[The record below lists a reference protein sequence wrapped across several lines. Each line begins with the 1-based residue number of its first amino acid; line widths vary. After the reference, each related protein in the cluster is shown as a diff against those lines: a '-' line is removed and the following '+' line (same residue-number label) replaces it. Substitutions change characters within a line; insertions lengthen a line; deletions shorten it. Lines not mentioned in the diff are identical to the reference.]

1 MSVDL
6 QPPQPEATAP
16 TKLGG
21 ERPPGLIVDTVFR
34 WLAWASAAL
43 VLAILA
49 LIAYSTVREAWP
61 AFVSEGIDFIIKD
74 DWVPNSNQF
83 GALAL
88 IYGTVLVS
96 VIALVIGVP
105 LSIGI
110 ALFVTEVA
118 PSRMKRPII
127 YVIDLLAAVP
137 SVVYGLWGILVL
149 APELD
154 KVYQDIASAVSGI
167 PILDT
172 LFNGDP
178 ISGRSFMTAGLILAI
193 MITPIVTSIAR
204 ETFATVPQSQKDGAY
219 AMGATRWEMV
229 RAAVFPHSRSGVT
242 AGILLG
248 FGRAIGETIAVAL
261 VIGSSVRIT
270 GELFSS
276 GDTMASNIVN
286 GYGESSGT
294 YQAALIGLGVVLF
307 VLTMAIGIIAR
318 AIIARS
324 ERKIGYASV

>member
-1 MSVDL
+1 
-6 QPPQPEATAP
+6 
-16 TKLGG
+16 
-21 ERPPGLIVDTVFR
+21 
-34 WLAWASAAL
+34 
-43 VLAILA
+43 
-49 LIAYSTVREAWP
+49 VREAWP
-61 AFVSEGIDFIIKD
+61 AFQHEGIDFIIRD
-74 DWVPNSNQF
+74 NWVPNEDQF

-88 IYGTVLVS
+88 IYGTVLVA

-118 PSRMKRPII
+118 PPRLRRPII

-154 KVYQDIASAVSGI
+154 TFYTDVNDAVHGI
-167 PILDT
+167 PVLQTI
-172 LFNGDP
+172 FNGDP

-193 MITPIVTSIAR
+193 MVTPIITSVAR
-204 ETFATVPQSQKDGAY
+204 ETFATVPQSQKDGAF

-229 RAAVFPHSRSGVT
+229 RAAVFPHSRSGVS
-242 AGILLG
+242 AGVLLG

-270 GELFSS
+270 AELFSS

-294 YQAALIGLGVVLF
+294 YQSALIGLGVVLF
-307 VLTMAIGIIAR
+307 ALTMVIGMVAR
-318 AIIARS
+318 AIISRS
-324 ERKIGYASV
+324 ERKIGQASV

>member
-1 MSVDL
+1 MTVDL
-6 QPPQPEATAP
+6 QSQPAASTAP
-16 TKLGG
+16 KLGG
-21 ERPPGLIVDTVFR
+21 DRPPGLVVDTVFR

-61 AFVSEGIDFIIKD
+61 AFTSEGIDFIIKD
-74 DWVPNSNQF
+74 DWVPNANQF

-88 IYGTVLVS
+88 IYGTVLVA
-96 VIALVIGVP
+96 VISLCLGVP

-110 ALFVTEVA
+110 ALFITEVA
-118 PSRMKRPII
+118 PRRVKRPII

-149 APELD
+149 VPALD
-154 KVYQDIASAVSGI
+154 PLYQDVASAVDGI

-172 LFNGDP
+172 IFNGDP

-193 MITPIVTSIAR
+193 MVTPIITSVAR

-219 AMGATRWEMV
+219 AMGATRWEMI

-242 AGILLG
+242 AGVLLG

-261 VIGSSVRIT
+261 VVGSSVRIT
-270 GELFSS
+270 PELFSS

-318 AIIARS
+318 TVISRS
-324 ERKIGYASV
+324 ERKIGHASV

>member
-1 MSVDL
+1 MAID
-6 QPPQPEATAP
+6 QRIEPEVAEPAQ
-16 TKLGG
+16 LDAG
-21 ERPPGLIVDTVFR
+21 RPPGALFDKGFR
-34 WLAWASAAL
+34 WLAFLSAAL

-49 LIAYSTVREAWP
+49 LIAYSTIHEAWP
-61 AFVSEGIDFIIKD
+61 AFQAEGIDFIITD
-74 DWVPNSNQF
+74 NWVPNEGQF

-88 IYGTVLVS
+88 IYGTILVS

-105 LSIGI
+105 LSLGI

-118 PSRMKRPII
+118 PRRLRKPII

-137 SVVYGLWGILVL
+137 SVIYGLWGILVL

-154 KVYQDIASAVSGI
+154 TFYQDVADAVDGI

-178 ISGRSFMTAGLILAI
+178 ISGRSYMTAGLILAI
-193 MITPIVTSIAR
+193 MITPIVTAIAR

-219 AMGATRWEMV
+219 AMGATRWEMI

-261 VIGSSVRIT
+261 VVGSSIRIT
-270 GELFSS
+270 PELFSS

-307 VLTMAIGIIAR
+307 GLTMVIGIIAR
-318 AIIARS
+318 TIISRS
-324 ERKIGYASV
+324 ERRIGHASV

>member
-1 MSVDL
+1 MTLDL
-6 QPPQPEATAP
+6 QSAPEAEVP
-16 TKLGG
+16 PKLGVQ
-21 ERPPGLIVDTVFR
+21 RPPGRVVDAVVR
-34 WLAWASAAL
+34 GMAYASGAL
-43 VLAILA
+43 VLLILA
-49 LIAYSTVREAWP
+49 AIAFSTIQKAWP
-61 AFVSEGIDFIIKD
+61 AFSSEGLDFITTNN
-74 DWVPNSNQF
+74 WVPNDNDF

-96 VIALVIGVP
+96 GIALVIGVP

-110 ALFVTEVA
+110 ALFVTEVS
-118 PSRMKRPII
+118 PRRMRRPII

-154 KVYQDIASAVSGI
+154 KLYTDIADAVSGI

-219 AMGATRWEMV
+219 AMGATRWEMI

-261 VIGSSVRIT
+261 VIGGSIRIT
-270 GELFSS
+270 AELFSS

-286 GYGESSGT
+286 GYGEATGT

-307 VLTMAIGIIAR
+307 VLTIVIGIIAR
-318 AIIARS
+318 SIISRS
-324 ERKIGYASV
+324 ERKIGHASV

>member
-1 MSVDL
+1 
-6 QPPQPEATAP
+6 
-16 TKLGG
+16 
-21 ERPPGLIVDTVFR
+21 VDTVVR

-49 LIAYSTVREAWP
+49 LIAYSTVRQAWP
-61 AFVSEGIDFIIKD
+61 AFASEGIDFITKD
-74 DWVPNSNQF
+74 NWVPNANQF

-96 VIALVIGVP
+96 VVALFIGVP

-110 ALFVTEVA
+110 ALFITEVA
-118 PSRMKRPII
+118 PRRVKRPII

-154 KVYQDIASAVSGI
+154 NLYQDIASAVSGV
-167 PILDT
+167 PVLDT

-193 MITPIVTSIAR
+193 MVTPIITSVAR

-219 AMGATRWEMV
+219 AMGATRWEMI

-242 AGILLG
+242 AGVLLG

-261 VIGSSVRIT
+261 VVGSSARIT
-270 GELFSS
+270 AKLFSS

-307 VLTMAIGIIAR
+307 ALTMAIGIIAR
-318 AIIARS
+318 TIIARS
-324 ERKIGYASV
+324 ERKIGQASV

>member
-1 MSVDL
+1 MALDL
-6 QPPQPEATAP
+6 EAPPASTPPAQ
-16 TKLGG
+16 LGDQ
-21 ERPPGLIVDTVFR
+21 RPPGATVDKAFR
-34 WLAWASAAL
+34 WLAFASAAL

-61 AFVSEGIDFIIKD
+61 AFQHEGIDFVTKD
-74 DWVPNSNQF
+74 NWVPNEDQF

-88 IYGTVLVS
+88 IYGTVLVA

-118 PSRMKRPII
+118 PRRLRRPII

-154 KVYQDIASAVSGI
+154 TFYTDVNSAVSGI
-167 PILDT
+167 PVLDT

-178 ISGRSFMTAGLILAI
+178 TSGRSFMTAGLILAI
-193 MITPIVTSIAR
+193 MITPIVTSVAR

-219 AMGATRWEMV
+219 AMGATRWEMI
-229 RAAVFPHSRSGVT
+229 RAAVFPHSRSGVS

-270 GELFSS
+270 AELFSS

-294 YQAALIGLGVVLF
+294 YQSALIGLGVVLF
-307 VLTMAIGIIAR
+307 VLTMIIGMVAR
-318 AIIARS
+318 AIISRS
-324 ERKIGYASV
+324 ERKIGHASV

>member
-1 MSVDL
+1 MALDL
-6 QPPQPEATAP
+6 DTPPATTP
-16 TKLGG
+16 PVHLGDQ
-21 ERPPGLIVDTVFR
+21 RPPGVIVDTAFR
-34 WLAWASAAL
+34 WLAFASAAL

-61 AFVSEGIDFIIKD
+61 AFQHEGIDFITKD
-74 DWVPNSNQF
+74 NWIPNEDQF

-88 IYGTVLVS
+88 IYGTVLVA

-105 LSIGI
+105 LSVGI

-118 PSRMKRPII
+118 PRRLRRPII

-154 KVYQDIASAVSGI
+154 TFYASVNSAVSGI
-167 PILDT
+167 PVLDT

-193 MITPIVTSIAR
+193 MITPIVTSVAR

-219 AMGATRWEMV
+219 AMGATRWEMIRAAIFRPGGRARRTV
-229 RAAVFPHSRSGVT
+229 RAGCPRPG
-242 AGILLG
+242 
-248 FGRAIGETIAVAL
+248 GR
-261 VIGSSVRIT
+261 
-270 GELFSS
+270 SS
-276 GDTMASNIVN
+276 GPR
-286 GYGESSGT
+286 SSRD
-294 YQAALIGLGVVLF
+294 AA
-307 VLTMAIGIIAR
+307 AD
-318 AIIARS
+318 
-324 ERKIGYASV
+324 